1 MQGVYNR
8 MDGECMAEIEGLKDR
23 VEYIEREEIVK
34 MKEDITDIKMNQV
47 ETNTLVKEFSKS
59 VERQCATMEV
69 MATSM
74 QEMSLNMRDNNNSIK
89 DLNTKFTCFEDEMC
103 NIKEDIKVQKSAKFE
118 FIKNNIWQIV
128 GIVATLSVLVYVV
141 LGKIGL

>member
-1 MQGVYNR
+1 MV
-8 MDGECMAEIEGLKDR
+8 EIEGLKDR
-23 VEYIEREEIVK
+23 VEYIEHEEIVK

-59 VERQCATMEV
+59 VDKQCATMEV

-89 DLNTKFTCFEDEMC
+89 DLNNKFTCFEEITTKEMSDLKC
-103 NIKEDIKVQKSAKFE
+103 KVDVQRTKALE
-118 FIKNNIWQIV
+118 FIKSNIWQIM
-128 GIVATLSVLVYVV
+128 GIISVASVVVYLV
-141 LGKIGL
+141 LGKVGIL

>member
-1 MQGVYNR
+1 MV
-8 MDGECMAEIEGLKDR
+8 EIEDLKDR

-74 QEMSLNMRDNNNSIK
+74 QEMSLNMRDNNNSINE
-89 DLNTKFTCFEDEMC
+89 LNNKFTCFEEVTTKEMSDLKC
-103 NIKEDIKVQKSAKFE
+103 KVEVQRTKALE
-118 FIKNNIWQIV
+118 FIKNNIWQIM
-128 GIVATLSVLVYVV
+128 GIISVASVVVYLV
-141 LGKIGL
+141 LGKVGIL

>member
-1 MQGVYNR
+1 

-23 VEYIEREEIVK
+23 VEYIEHEEIVK

-59 VERQCATMEV
+59 VDRQCATMEV

-103 NIKEDIKVQKSAKFE
+103 NIKEDIKVQKSARME
-118 FIKNNIWQIV
+118 FIKNNIWQIM
-128 GIVATLSVLVYVV
+128 GIISVASVVVYVV
-141 LGKIGL
+141 LGRVGIL